1 MAAPPSSG
9 GDPITSK
16 RQLVEW
22 LEVGVKPKADWRV
35 GTEHEKF
42 VFRWSDKRRV
52 GYEGPDGIGAL
63 LNAIAD
69 RFGWDKIQEAGNTV
83 ALTRDGCNI
92 TLEPGGQFELSGAPL
107 ETLHQTCS
115 EANAHLKEAQ
125 AVCDDLG
132 LGMLGV
138 GFDPV
143 WRREDVS
150 WMPKGRY
157 KVMSA
162 YMPKVGSRG
171 LDMMTRTCTIQSN
184 LDFGSEADMV
194 EKFRVSLALQ
204 PLATALFANSPFVE
218 GKPTGRLSERS
229 FVWTDTDPDRC
240 GMLDFVFEDGFGFE
254 RYCDYLLDTPMYF
267 AYRDGEYV
275 DVAGESF
282 REFMAGRLPQ
292 LPGETP
298 HMGDW
303 ADHVTTSFPEVR
315 LKRFLEMRGADG
327 GPWSSIC
334 ALSAFWVGILY
345 DDAAQKAALALIRD
359 WTSEDRLALRDQ
371 APIVGLKAKV
381 AGRTLQD
388 VALDALRIAR
398 DGLNARARLD
408 SSGQNEAHFLDPLDE
423 VARSGVTPAE
433 STLALFDGPWNG
445 DVMPIYKTFAY

>member
-1 MAAPPSSG
+1 MAAPPSAG

-22 LEVGVKPKADWRV
+22 LEAGQKPKSAWRV

-42 VFRWSDKRRV
+42 VFRIADRRRAP
-52 GYEGPDGIGAL
+52 YEGPDGIGAL
-63 LNAIAD
+63 LTQIAD
-69 RFGWDKIQEAGNTV
+69 RFGWRKIEENGNVV
-83 ALTRDGCNI
+83 ALSRDDCNI

-107 ETLHQTCS
+107 ETLHQTCR
-115 EANAHLKEAQ
+115 EANEHLEEAR
-125 AVCDDLG
+125 AVCADLG

-138 GFDPV
+138 GFDPE
-143 WRREDVS
+143 WRQDEMP

-157 KVMSA
+157 KVMRR
-162 YMPKVGSRG
+162 YMPKVGGRG

-184 LDFGSEADMV
+184 LDFGGESDMV
-194 EKFRVSLALQ
+194 EKFRISLALQ

-218 GKPTGRLSERS
+218 GMPTGRLSERS
-229 FVWTDTDPDRC
+229 YVWTDTDPDRC

-267 AYRDGEYV
+267 AYRDGKYV

-282 REFMAGRLPQ
+282 RDFMAGKLPQ
-292 LPGETP
+292 LPGEVP

-334 ALSAFWVGILY
+334 ALSAFWVGLLY
-345 DDAAQKAALALIRD
+345 DDAAQKAAWSLVKD
-359 WTSEDRLALRDQ
+359 WTQADRAKLRDE
-371 APIVGLKAKV
+371 APIIGLKAEV
-381 AGRTLQD
+381 RGRTLQD
-388 VALDALRIAR
+388 VARDAIRIAR
-398 DGLNARARLD
+398 DGLVARARLD
-408 SSGQNEAHFLDPLDE
+408 SAGDSEAGFLTPLE
-423 VARSGVTPAE
+423 AIAASGVTPADE
-433 STLALFDGPWNG
+433 KLALFSGPWG
-445 DVMPIYKTFAY
+445 RDIRPIYKAFAY

>member
-9 GDPITSK
+9 GEPITSK

-42 VFRWSDKRRV
+42 IFRKSDKGRV
-52 GYEGPDGIGAL
+52 AYDGEDGIGAL
-63 LNAIAD
+63 LNALAD
-69 RFGWDKIQEAGNTV
+69 RYGWERIQENGATI
-83 ALTRDGCNI
+83 ALTRGGANI

-107 ETLHQTCS
+107 EALHETCS
-115 EANAHLKEAQ
+115 EANEHLVETK
-125 AVCDDLG
+125 AVCEDLG

-138 GFDPV
+138 GFDPI
-143 WRREDVS
+143 WRRDDVF

-157 KVMSA
+157 KVMRE
-162 YMPKVGSRG
+162 YMPKVGTRG

-194 EKFRVSLALQ
+194 EKFRISLALQ

-218 GKPTGRLSERS
+218 GKPTGRVSERS

-282 REFMAGRLPQ
+282 REFMAGKLPQ

-303 ADHVTTSFPEVR
+303 SDHVTTSFPEVR

-345 DDAAQKAALALIRD
+345 DDAAQKAALSLIAN
-359 WTSEDRLALRDQ
+359 WTPEDRAKLRDD
-371 APIVGLKAKV
+371 APIIGLKAEV
-381 AGRTLQD
+381 AGRSLQD
-388 VALDALRIAR
+388 VALDVLQIAR
-398 DGLNARARLD
+398 DGLNARGRLD
-408 SSGQNEAHFLDPLDE
+408 SSGQNESHFLEPLNK
-423 VARSGVTPAE
+423 VAKSGVTPAE
-433 STLALFDGPWNG
+433 EKLALFNGEWAG
-445 DVMPIYKTFAY
+445 DVMPIYDAFAY